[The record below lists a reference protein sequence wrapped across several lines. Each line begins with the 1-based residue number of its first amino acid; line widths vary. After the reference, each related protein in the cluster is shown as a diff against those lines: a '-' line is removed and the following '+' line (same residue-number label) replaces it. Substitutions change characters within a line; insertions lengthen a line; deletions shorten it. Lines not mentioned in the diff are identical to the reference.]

1 VETPGLPVCPINTA
15 MDITVA
21 EADAYH
27 TLRGNQDWQ
36 FFGEDAEK
44 LAALYR
50 ASDYIRATYL
60 FVDSEAASTLIR
72 EATIRLAPEIDS
84 LTTFSEEAKIKSKK
98 ESLDGV
104 LSEETVYRD
113 DATTLDP
120 FPLISALLAPVVRG
134 GTSNGKGLTV
144 ARLVR

>member
-1 VETPGLPVCPINTA
+1 ME
-15 MDITVA
+15 ITVA

-27 TLRGNQDWQ
+27 ALRGNEDWQ
-36 FFGEDAEK
+36 YFGSETEK
-44 LAALYR
+44 LSALYR
-50 ASDYIRATYL
+50 ASDYIRATYQ
-60 FVDSEAASTLIR
+60 FIDGDAAATLIR

-84 LTTFSEEAKIKSKK
+84 LRTFSEDARIKSKK

-120 FPLISALLAPVVRG
+120 FPLITALLSPVIRKS
-134 GTSNGKGLTV
+134 TGKGLNV
-144 ARLVR
+144 LRLVR